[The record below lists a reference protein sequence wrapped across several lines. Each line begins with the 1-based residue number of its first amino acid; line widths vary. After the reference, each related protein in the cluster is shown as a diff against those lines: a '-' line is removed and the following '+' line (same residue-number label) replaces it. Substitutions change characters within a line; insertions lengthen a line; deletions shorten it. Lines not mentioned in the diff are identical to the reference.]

1 MSASSGNSRKAE
13 QHPTSP
19 EAETE
24 TEKQRPSTRT
34 RTRRVRCDFKI
45 M

>member
-1 MSASSGNSRKAE
+1 MSASSGSRKAE